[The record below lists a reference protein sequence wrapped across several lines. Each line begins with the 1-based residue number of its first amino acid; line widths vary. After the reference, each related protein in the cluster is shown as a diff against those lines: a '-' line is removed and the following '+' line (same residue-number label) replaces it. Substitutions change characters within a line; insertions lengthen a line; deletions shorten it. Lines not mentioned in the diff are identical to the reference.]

1 MNRLTMLAINDEG
14 FVFDPC
20 SGESY
25 IVNSTGLSILK
36 ALKGN
41 LKDEDILAVLCNEF
55 DVITEDALA
64 DIADFKNSLEKLGF
78 KVG

>member
-36 ALKGN
+36 ALKGT
-41 LKDEDILAVLCNEF
+41 LKDEDILVVLCNEF